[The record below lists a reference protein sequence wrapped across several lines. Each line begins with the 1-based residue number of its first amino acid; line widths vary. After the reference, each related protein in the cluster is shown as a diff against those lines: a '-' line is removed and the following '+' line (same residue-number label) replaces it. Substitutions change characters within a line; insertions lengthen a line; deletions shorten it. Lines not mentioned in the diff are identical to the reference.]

1 MADCDAVDFLKAWNL
16 EQYIDV
22 FRGKYLLIFDT
33 LLFSLLFIAEGAKI
47 FFPVDHVLNFCRPLI
62 FD

>member
-16 EQYIDV
+16 EQYIEV

-33 LLFSLLFIAEGAKI
+33 LTVYSL
-47 FFPVDHVLNFCRPLI
+47 
-62 FD
+62 